1 MRCKTVKRQALAH
14 SAEHSAADPVIPAS
28 NLLIDSLPR
37 KERTNLLSVCEPVAL
52 RTHSIL
58 CEAGRRSGAVYFP
71 TAGAISL
78 VATVAGEV
86 DSEVDVALIGSEGML
101 GAHWA
106 LGIAEAPMRAVVR
119 YPGSAWRVS
128 SAALRIELTR
138 GAALQR
144 CCRRYLW
151 LQMGQLAT
159 AVACERRHTIG
170 PRLAR
175 LLLML
180 CDRTAGTA
188 GAALHVTHA
197 ALAQTLGV
205 RRVGITM
212 AAGELSRL
220 GLISGRRA
228 ELLVLD
234 RPGLESLACSCYASD
249 RRAQAQWMPAVRAV
263 AGASAATR

>member
-1 MRCKTVKRQALAH
+1 VRCKTVKRQAWAH
-14 SAEHSAADPVIPAS
+14 SAEHSGADPVIPAS

-37 KERTNLLSVCEPVAL
+37 RERTNLLSVCEPVAL
-52 RTHSIL
+52 RTHSVL
-58 CEAGRRSGAVYFP
+58 CEAGRRSGAAYFP
-71 TAGAISL
+71 TDGAISL
-78 VATVAGEV
+78 VVAVAGDV
-86 DSEVDVALIGSEGML
+86 DVEVALIGSEGML

-106 LGIAEAPMRAVVR
+106 LGIAEAPLRAVVR
-119 YPGSAWRVS
+119 HPGSAWRVS
-128 SAALRIELTR
+128 SAALRAALTR
-138 GAALQR
+138 GTALPR

-170 PRLAR
+170 ARLAR

-180 CDRTAGTA
+180 CDRSA
-188 GAALHVTHA
+188 GAPLHVTHA

-220 GLISGRRA
+220 GLIRCGRG

-234 RPGLESLACSCYASD
+234 RPGLERAACSCYASD